1 MNTVITFELAFAV
14 IAAVA
19 VIASWVKNSSD
30 GNKDVLERLTRL
42 EAKLDTLSTQVEK
55 HNKVVERTFKLEND
69 LNTAFNHIDVIRDD
83 VRDIKIG
90 GTE

>member
-1 MNTVITFELAFAV
+1 MDTTVTLELAFAIV
-14 IAAVA
+14 AAVA
-19 VIASWVKNSSD
+19 VVASWVKNSSD
-30 GNKDVLERLTRL
+30 GNRSVLERLTRL
-42 EAKLDTLSTQVEK
+42 ETKLDNLAAHVEK

-69 LNTAFNHIDVIRDD
+69 LSTAFNHIDDIRDD